1 MKIKYHLPLLT
12 REQRLFMEYLLLD
25 EIEKQTWYS
34 IVFLNLWKT
43 ESFIC
48 IQ

>member
-1 MKIKYHLPLLT
+1 MKIKYHLSLLS
-12 REQRLFMEYLLLD
+12 REQRIVLEYLLLD
-25 EIEKQTWYS
+25 EIERQTWYS
-34 IVFLNLWKT
+34 IVFLELWKG